1 MKKQVLK
8 IELNNFFIRTLTGIV
23 FASVIIGS
31 LLMHPYAFV
40 TLMLIFSLLA
50 LMEYKRIF
58 FKNISVLLVI
68 IYLLTG
74 TIIYSLI
81 VSISLFGLN
90 EIFLYG
96 ILAFILI
103 LLLVFYVINN
113 KGLQPLVKQL
123 YNIVSAF
130 LYISL
135 PFALMSFLYDFN
147 SENLYN
153 LIIGVFILMWIFDSF
168 AYITGTLIGKHK
180 MAIKISPK
188 KTWEGLIGGAI
199 FCFTTA
205 YILSLFLKVEV
216 LQTKFLLVYW
226 LIIALI
232 VVVMGTIGDLFESK
246 LKRKAGIKDTAILL
260 PGHGGI
266 LDRFDSLLFV
276 IPSIVVLLL
285 VL

>member
-1 MKKQVLK
+1 M
-8 IELNNFFIRTLTGIV
+8 
-23 FASVIIGS
+23 
-31 LLMHPYAFV
+31 
-40 TLMLIFSLLA
+40 
-50 LMEYKRIF
+50 
-58 FKNISVLLVI
+58 
-68 IYLLTG
+68 
-74 TIIYSLI
+74 
-81 VSISLFGLN
+81 SIL
-90 EIFLYG
+90 
-96 ILAFILI
+96 
-103 LLLVFYVINN
+103 N